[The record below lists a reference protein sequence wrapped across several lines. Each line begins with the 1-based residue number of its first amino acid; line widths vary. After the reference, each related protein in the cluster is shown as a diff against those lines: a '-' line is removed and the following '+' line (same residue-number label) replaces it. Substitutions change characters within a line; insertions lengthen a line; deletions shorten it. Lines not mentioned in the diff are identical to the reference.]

1 MSEEQ
6 NALPVALYDFLYK
19 DSARL
24 ASYYAQLFS
33 GRLSALEEVDSE
45 KETKDQTAG
54 LNVAIT
60 SGSVKTSNE
69 FQTTTKRIIDPH
81 DLITT
86 DVLSHLVTNNRIN
99 ENIKTAPHHAL
110 VLTQGV
116 LTFVDKYMIEMAVA
130 AWEVSANLLKHSISP
145 EQEALANTARLMK
158 GLFTKFA
165 IPSAFFL
172 RCQDGVQAAGTI
184 KEQALEEPIS
194 TYYFKHGIGG
204 LADVYLVG
212 IKETPSSANIL
223 PDAQLLGVVQQMAQG
238 LSELIFDP
246 GAIRITPIAIFRKI

>member
-6 NALPVALYDFLYK
+6 DALPVALYDFLYK
-19 DSARL
+19 DSARF

-54 LNVAIT
+54 LSVAIT

-86 DVLSHLVTNNRIN
+86 DVLSHLVTNKRIN
-99 ENIKTAPHHAL
+99 EHIKTAPHHSL
-110 VLTQGV
+110 VLIKGV

-130 AWEVSANLLKHSISP
+130 AWEASANLPKHPKTP
-145 EQEALANTARLMK
+145 EQKALANTVKLMK
-158 GLFTKFA
+158 EMFTKFT
-165 IPSAFFL
+165 IPSAFVL
-172 RCQDGVQAAGTI
+172 HCQDGVQAAGTI
-184 KEQALEEPIS
+184 KELALEEPIS

-212 IKETPSSANIL
+212 IKETPSSAITL
-223 PDAQLLGVVQQMAQG
+223 PDTQLLGMVQQMAQA